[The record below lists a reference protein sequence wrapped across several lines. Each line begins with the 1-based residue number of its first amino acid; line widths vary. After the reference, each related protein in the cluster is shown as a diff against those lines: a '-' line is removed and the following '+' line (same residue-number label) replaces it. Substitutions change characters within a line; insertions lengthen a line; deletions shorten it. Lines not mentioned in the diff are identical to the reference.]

1 MTIKLEQVNNEI
13 RIAIIKIQGALNA
26 SNYKELINVARIA
39 KNKGVQYLHID
50 MSEMT
55 ALSSSGFFALYSLA
69 LLMNGKEPPNP
80 EYGWN
85 AYHALIRERD
95 NGRQENVRL
104 FNPPQAV
111 DRSLEITGM
120 KDYFEILTKPGLL
133 RSAL

>member
-1 MTIKLEQVNNEI
+1 MTIKLEQAKNEI
-13 RIAIIKIQGALNA
+13 RLAIINIQGPLNA

-39 KNKGVQYLHID
+39 KNGGAQYLHID

-55 ALSSSGFFALYSLA
+55 TLSGSGIFALYSLA

-111 DRSLEITGM
+111 DRSMEITGM